1 MKLYTVYRY
10 DYNHQVRKP
19 IGIVLER
26 RKRDRGN
33 NVKDLLKLAKKLY
46 FKTSLDSLIGISPV
60 LG

>member
-10 DYNHQVRKP
+10 DFNQQGKKP
-19 IGIVLER
+19 IGLVLER

-33 NVKDLLKLAKKLY
+33 NLKDLLKLAQKLY
-46 FKTSLDSLIGISPV
+46 FKSSLDSYIGISPV